1 MKRLSAFVGE
11 VVAIALFFILQTA
24 HAQDTYPT
32 RPVRIIVPTTPGA
45 GSDISARILAQEFSK
60 RWGQFVVENR
70 PGAGTIVGTDLAA
83 KATPDGHTLLMAPG
97 ALATNPSTYKK
108 LPYDA
113 VRDFIPIM
121 HILSVP
127 QMLVVHPSLPAKN
140 IKEFIAVAMAKPGQI
155 QYAAAG
161 HGTLPHLTMELF
173 GLMARVKLTNV
184 LYKGNSG
191 LTDLMGGRIDASMS
205 SSLGLVLPHVRTGR
219 LRALGVT
226 TAKRLHSLP
235 DAPTIAE
242 AGVPGYEALQWAGLL
257 APAGTP
263 REIVTRLHKEAANA
277 LSRPEN
283 IDNVLRDGNIV
294 VASTPEVFGAFIK
307 SEIAKWAGVVKA
319 AGITP
324 E

>member
-1 MKRLSAFVGE
+1 MLQ
-11 VVAIALFFILQTA
+11 VAD
-24 HAQDTYPT
+24 AQDAYPT

-294 VASTPEVFGAFIK
+294 VASTPEAFTTFIK
-307 SEIAKWAGVVKA
+307 AEVAKWAGVVKA
-319 AGITP
+319 AGILP

>member
-1 MKRLSAFVGE
+1 M
-11 VVAIALFFILQTA
+11 LF
-24 HAQDTYPT
+24 
-32 RPVRIIVPTTPGA
+32 R
-45 GSDISARILAQEFSK
+45 SISARILAQEFSK

-140 IKEFIAVAMAKPGQI
+140 VKEFIAIATAKPGQI

-173 GLMARVKLTNV
+173 GLMAHVKLTNV

-205 SSLGLVLPHVRTGR
+205 SSLGLVLPHIRTGR

-263 REIVTRLHKEAANA
+263 RDIVTRLHKEAVSA

-283 IDNVLRDGNIV
+283 VDTVLRDGNIV
-294 VASTPEVFGAFIK
+294 VASTPEAFGAFIK

>member
-1 MKRLSAFVGE
+1 MKHLLPNFPSAMA
-11 VVAIALFFILQTA
+11 AIVLATAGA
-24 HAQDTYPT
+24 HAQDAYPT
-32 RPVRIIVPTTPGA
+32 RPVRILVPTTPGA

-140 IKEFIAVAMAKPGQI
+140 VKEFIAIATAKPGQI

-173 GLMARVKLTNV
+173 GLMAHVKLTNV

-205 SSLGLVLPHVRTGR
+205 SSLGLVLPHIRTGR

-263 REIVTRLHKEAANA
+263 RDIVTRLHKEAVSA

-283 IDNVLRDGNIV
+283 VDTVLRDGNIV
-294 VASTPEVFGAFIK
+294 VASTPEHFKKV
-307 SEIAKWAGVVKA
+307 IADDVAMWAKVIKA
-319 AGITP
+319 AGIKVD
-324 E
+324 